1 MKTGRFLVEW
11 YVSQKNRTYFAIHDP
26 FKPKEGQ
33 RLSRY
38 VDSKLDTITINLII
52 AKLSAM
58 SNKTLKIENGQSMK
72 IDDLIIGLHTL
83 GYERVEHLTNFG
95 QFSVS
100 GGLVTIYS
108 SANFYPITLDFFGNQ
123 IDQIYSFDILTN
135 YKKEKISSLEIADN
149 KIKLDENIVKPA
161 ELVVHIDHGIGIYRG
176 RILKKLGAKCQEFLA
191 IEYANGDFLYVPE
204 KVIAKLTKYLGISRK
219 TPRLSRLG
227 STVWEKTRKKIE
239 ESILALAKELLLVYA
254 KRELITRPKYKI
266 DLAWDKKLKATF
278 KHIETPDQERAI
290 SEIYQDLELG
300 RPMDRLLIGDVG
312 FGKTEVAVRAAAQVI
327 ENGGQVAILAPTT
340 ILSRQHFVTITDRLK
355 DLPIQVAELSR
366 FVKRQDQ
373 EKIVA
378 GLKSGKIDLVVGT
391 HRLIKS
397 DIAFK
402 NLGLLIVDEEQR
414 FGVKDKEKLKGFKN
428 DVDILSLSAT
438 PIPRTLFI
446 SLSGIRQL
454 SVIKTPPAGRRPIE
468 TKIEKY
474 DVKKIEEYM
483 LLELN
488 RGGQVY
494 FLHND
499 VKTIEA
505 RAAEF
510 RRIFPKANIAVGHGQ
525 MPEEKL
531 SQVMADFAA
540 MKIDILFCST
550 IIENGLDIPTAN
562 TLIVEDADNFG
573 LSQLYQIRGR
583 IGRGE
588 NQAFSYFTYKKNLV
602 GNAYKRL
609 QALAEKTDLGSG
621 FDIAYSD
628 LEIRGG
634 GNILGKEQHGN
645 MEELGLILYTK
656 LLNQAVGRLK
666 SKK

>member
-1 MKTGRFLVEW
+1 MDEV
-11 YVSQKNRTYFAIHDP
+11 
-26 FKPKEGQ
+26 
-33 RLSRY
+33 
-38 VDSKLDTITINLII
+38 II
-52 AKLSAM
+52 
-58 SNKTLKIENGQSMK
+58 Q
-72 IDDLIIGLHTL
+72 LHTF
-83 GYERVEHLTNFG
+83 GYDRVEYLSNFG
-95 QFSVS
+95 QFSVI
-100 GGLVTIYS
+100 GGLIKVYS
-108 SANFYPITLDFFGNQ
+108 STNFYPVAVDFFGDQ
-123 IDQIYSFDILTN
+123 IDQIYSFDISSN
-135 YKKEKISSLEIADN
+135 SKKEKIEMLEIPDN
-149 KIKLDENIVKPA
+149 KIQLDENIVKPG
-161 ELVVHIDHGIGIYRG
+161 ELIVHIDHGIGIYRG
-176 RILKKLGAKCQEFLA
+176 RILKKFGTGFKQFLA
-191 IEYANGDFLYVPE
+191 LEYANGDFLYLPE
-204 KVIAKLTKYLGISRK
+204 KVIFKLTKYMGVSRRL
-219 TPRLSRLG
+219 PRLSRLG

-239 ESILALAKELLLVYA
+239 ESIYALAKELLAVYA
-254 KRELITRPKYKI
+254 KRELIIRPKYHI
-266 DLAWDKKLKATF
+266 DHSWDKKLKDSFRHT
-278 KHIETPDQERAI
+278 ETPDQEKAI
-290 SEIYQDLELG
+290 AEIYQDLELG

-355 DLPIQVAELSR
+355 DLPIEVAELSR
-366 FVKRQDQ
+366 FVKKVDQ
-373 EKIVA
+373 EKIVR
-378 GLKSGKIDLVVGT
+378 GLKSGQIDLIIGT

-402 NLGLLIVDEEQR
+402 KLELLIIDEKQR
-414 FGVKDKEKLKGFKN
+414 FGVKDKEKLKGLKN
-428 DVDILSLSAT
+428 DVDVLSLSAT

-474 DVKKIEEYM
+474 DEKKIQGYISS
-483 LLELN
+483 ELN

-505 RAAEF
+505 RAVEF

-531 SQVMADFAA
+531 SGVMADFAA
-540 MKIDILFCST
+540 KKIDVLFCST
-550 IIENGLDIPTAN
+550 IIENGLDIQTAN
-562 TLIVEDADNFG
+562 TLIVENADNFG

-609 QALAEKTDLGSG
+609 QTLDEKTDLGSG

-634 GNILGKEQHGN
+634 GNILGREQHGN
-645 MEELGLILYTK
+645 MEELGLILYTR
-656 LLNQAVGRLK
+656 LLNQAVDRLK
-666 SKK
+666 SQK

>member
-1 MKTGRFLVEW
+1 MDEF
-11 YVSQKNRTYFAIHDP
+11 
-26 FKPKEGQ
+26 
-33 RLSRY
+33 
-38 VDSKLDTITINLII
+38 II
-52 AKLSAM
+52 
-58 SNKTLKIENGQSMK
+58 Q
-72 IDDLIIGLHTL
+72 LHTF
-83 GYERVEHLTNFG
+83 GFDRVDHLSNFG

-100 GGLVTIYS
+100 GGLVKIYS
-108 SANFYPITLDFFGNQ
+108 AASFNPVAVDFFGDQ
-123 IDQIYSFDILTN
+123 IDQIYSFNIFTN
-135 YKKEKISSLEIADN
+135 TKKEKLELLEIADN
-149 KIKLDENIVKPA
+149 KIQLDENNVKPGD
-161 ELVVHIDHGIGIYRG
+161 LVVHIDHGIGIYRG
-176 RILKKLGAKCQEFLA
+176 RILKKFGIGFKEFLA
-191 IEYANGDFLYVPE
+191 LEYANGDFLYLPE
-204 KVIAKLTKYLGISRK
+204 KVISKLTKYLGVSRK
-219 TPRLSRLG
+219 SPRLSRLG

-239 ESILALAKELLLVYA
+239 ESIFALAKELLLVYA
-254 KRELITRPKYKI
+254 KRELITRPKYHI
-266 DLAWDKKLKATF
+266 DLQWDKKLKATF
-278 KHIETPDQERAI
+278 KHVETPDQEKTI
-290 SEIYQDLELG
+290 LEIYQDLKLG

-340 ILSRQHFVTITDRLK
+340 ILSRQHFVTITERLK
-355 DLPIQVAELSR
+355 ELPIKVAELSR
-366 FVKRQDQ
+366 FVKKEDQ
-373 EKIVA
+373 ERIVSE
-378 GLKSGKIDLVVGT
+378 LKSGKIDLVVGT

-397 DIAFK
+397 DISFK
-402 NLGLLIVDEEQR
+402 NLGLLIIDEEQR
-414 FGVKDKEKLKGFKN
+414 FGVKDKEKLKGLKN

-454 SVIKTPPAGRRPIE
+454 SVIKTPPKGRKSIE
-468 TKIEKY
+468 TKIERY
-474 DVKKIEEYM
+474 DAEKIKEYISI
-483 LLELN
+483 ELN
-488 RGGQVY
+488 RGGQTY

-510 RRIFPKANIAVGHGQ
+510 RRIFSKANIAVGHGQ
-525 MPEEKL
+525 MSEEKL
-531 SQVMADFAA
+531 SGVMADFAA
-540 MKIDILFCST
+540 KKIDILFCST

-634 GNILGKEQHGN
+634 GNILGREQHGN

-656 LLNQAVGRLK
+656 LLNQAVSKLK
-666 SKK
+666 SNT

>member
-1 MKTGRFLVEW
+1 MDE
-11 YVSQKNRTYFAIHDP
+11 
-26 FKPKEGQ
+26 
-33 RLSRY
+33 
-38 VDSKLDTITINLII
+38 LII
-52 AKLSAM
+52 H
-58 SNKTLKIENGQSMK
+58 
-72 IDDLIIGLHTL
+72 LHTF
-83 GYERVEHLTNFG
+83 GYDRVDHLSTFG

-100 GGLVTIYS
+100 GGLVKIYS
-108 SANFYPITLDFFGNQ
+108 AANIHPIALDFFGNQ
-123 IDQIYSFDILTN
+123 IEQIYSFDISTN
-135 YKKEKISSLEIADN
+135 STKEKFEILEISNN
-149 KIKLDENIVKPA
+149 KIYLDENIVRPG

-176 RILKKLGAKCQEFLA
+176 RILKKFSQGSKEFLA
-191 IEYANGDFLYVPE
+191 IEYANRDFLYLPE
-204 KVIAKLTKYLGISRK
+204 KVISKLTKYLGVSCRV
-219 TPRLSRLG
+219 PRLSRLG
-227 STVWEKTRKKIE
+227 SVVWEKTRKKIE
-239 ESILALAKELLLVYA
+239 QSIFALAKELLEVYA
-254 KRELITRPKYKI
+254 KRELVTRPKYQI
-266 DLAWDKKLKATF
+266 DKEWDKKLKASF
-278 KHIETPDQERAI
+278 KHTETPDQERAI

-340 ILSRQHFVTITDRLK
+340 ILSRQHFVTISDRLK
-355 DLPIQVAELSR
+355 DLPIKVAELSR
-366 FVKRQDQ
+366 FVKKNLQD
-373 EKIVA
+373 EIIKK
-378 GLKSGKIDLVVGT
+378 LKSGQIDLIIGT

-397 DIAFK
+397 DITFK
-402 NLGLLIVDEEQR
+402 NLGLLIIDEEQR
-414 FGVKDKEKLKGFKN
+414 FGVKDKEKLKGLKH

-454 SVIKTPPAGRRPIE
+454 SVIKTPPKGRRPIE

-474 DVKKIEEYM
+474 QTEKIRECI
-483 LLELN
+483 LSELN
-488 RGGQVY
+488 RGGQSY

-499 VKTIEA
+499 VRTIEV
-505 RAAEF
+505 RAAQF
-510 RRIFPKANIAVGHGQ
+510 RRIFPKAKIAVGHGQ

-531 SQVMADFAA
+531 SNVMADFAA
-540 MKIDILFCST
+540 KKIDILFCST

-583 IGRGE
+583 IGRGVD
-588 NQAFSYFTYKKNLV
+588 QAHSYFTYKKNLA

-609 QALAEKTDLGSG
+609 QALSEKTDLGSG

-634 GNILGKEQHGN
+634 GNILGRQQHGN

-656 LLNQAVGRLK
+656 LLNQAVLK
-666 SKK
+666 LNKS

>member
-1 MKTGRFLVEW
+1 LHLLCYPRP
-11 YVSQKNRTYFAIHDP
+11 D
-26 FKPKEGQ
+26 KPKEGQ

-38 VDSKLDTITINLII
+38 VDSKDGAKLSDKLSI
-52 AKLSAM
+52 AKLLVM
-58 SNKTLKIENGQSMK
+58 STNKFKISQNQIMK
-72 IDDLIIGLHTL
+72 MNELIIRLHTI
-83 GYERVEHLTNFG
+83 GYERVDHLSNFG
-95 QFSVS
+95 QFSVT
-100 GGLVTIYS
+100 GGLIKIYS
-108 SANFYPITLDFFGNQ
+108 SVNFKPIAVDFFGDQ
-123 IDQIYSFDILTN
+123 IDQIYPFDILSN
-135 YKKEKISSLEIADN
+135 AKEDKFEEIEIPN
-149 KIKLDENIVKPA
+149 NIIQLDENIVKPG
-161 ELVVHIDHGIGIYRG
+161 ELIVHIDHGIGIYRG
-176 RILKKLGAKCQEFLA
+176 RILKKYGSGHKEFLA
-191 IEYANGDFLYVPE
+191 LEYANGDFLYLPE
-204 KVIAKLTKYLGISRK
+204 KVISKLTKYMGVSRRL
-219 TPRLSRLG
+219 PRLSRLG

-239 ESILALAKELLLVYA
+239 ESIYALAKELLVVYA
-254 KRELITRPKYKI
+254 KRELITRPKYSI
-266 DLAWDKKLKATF
+266 DKQWDEKLKASF
-278 KHIETPDQERAI
+278 KHVETPDQENAI
-290 SEIYQDLELG
+290 SEIYDDLKLG

-340 ILSRQHFVTITDRLK
+340 ILSRQHFVTIKDRLK
-355 DLPIQVAELSR
+355 ELPIEVAELSR
-366 FVKRQDQ
+366 FVKKDDQ
-373 EKIVA
+373 EEIVSE
-378 GLKSGKIDLVVGT
+378 LKSGKIDLVVGT

-402 NLGLLIVDEEQR
+402 NLGLLIIDEEQR
-414 FGVKDKEKLKGFKN
+414 FGVKDKEKLKGLKN

-474 DVKKIEEYM
+474 DLEKIKEYISF
-483 LLELN
+483 ELN
-488 RGGQVY
+488 RSGQSY

-505 RAAEF
+505 RAGEF

-525 MPEEKL
+525 MSEEKL
-531 SQVMADFAA
+531 SGVMADFAA
-540 MKIDILFCST
+540 KKIDILFCST

-634 GNILGKEQHGN
+634 GNILGREQHGN

-656 LLNQAVGRLK
+656 LLNQAVEKLK
-666 SKK
+666 SAK